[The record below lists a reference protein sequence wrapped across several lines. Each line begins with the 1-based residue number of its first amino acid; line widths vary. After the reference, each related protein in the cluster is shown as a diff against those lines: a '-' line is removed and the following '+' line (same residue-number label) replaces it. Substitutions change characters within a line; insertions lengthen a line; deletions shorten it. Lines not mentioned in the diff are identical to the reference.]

1 MSGAAGWLRGLTVS
15 FLVGKASTPTEQ
27 HCLSDRHEDSGVSS
41 TEGPPFW
48 NAASLLALLMVLAP
62 LTIGAIGSLPM
73 WDDAWNWLYFK
84 EKGTDFLTGLPD
96 RPVMGYVWTVLSLS
110 EEAFWKFNFVAH
122 AVLWG
127 GFAITA
133 ALLWKHLL
141 PHLAHYG
148 WVVACITIAPF
159 GFHVQ
164 TMLASIVLG
173 CLLSIVLAYAAFL
186 LVLRFVKA
194 SDAVGLGALVVSQ
207 LLLGSAILFMEY
219 AVSVV
224 AVMTVLLLLPAV
236 ISPDAGERLRAY
248 RAVFLSLVVGAMG
261 YGAFYILAEWRS
273 NINPGIMYTHAP
285 IAKELGLMFVV
296 KMAQTIWQGMVGNL
310 ALSLGEIRLTVKSGL
325 LAAVYGV
332 VVGGLLVVGS
342 RAHRGMKIDHGPMI
356 GPLLLLGIALFAGL
370 LPVIY
375 SGRLPWNPDDGTTSR
390 FGMPV
395 LPIIGMLLFLVVLS
409 LVRQRF
415 WAVPVLLFGF
425 AAGNTSF
432 TEGWRFIQERQDMA
446 SMGEAVRPH
455 LSNKGGVTVAVV
467 NTPWRKFGPAR
478 QWELTSRLSADWPAS
493 QREKFWAFRYGG
505 NPPLTFYTEEASLLF
520 GTRAECKIPKEAD
533 FGTRLIQR
541 KGPLDRFLWVERR
554 PNGTI
559 AVEPFCLK
567 DAQNFAPPSP
577 EGR

>member
-1 MSGAAGWLRGLTVS
+1 MNSVITWVTDHTKLMQSTIAKQPEMRQVS
-15 FLVGKASTPTEQ
+15 ADAEEHRESSLER
-27 HCLSDRHEDSGVSS
+27 RH
-41 TEGPPFW
+41 FW
-48 NAASLLALLMVLAP
+48 NVPSLVALALVLAP
-62 LTIGAIGSLPM
+62 LTTGAIGALPM
-73 WDDAWNWLYFK
+73 FDDAWNWLYFK

-127 GFAITA
+127 GFAISA
-133 ALLWKHLL
+133 ALLWRHLL
-141 PHLAHYG
+141 PNLAHYG
-148 WVVACITIAPF
+148 WVIACLTIAPF

-194 SDAVGLGALVVSQ
+194 SDAVGLGALVLSQ
-207 LLLGSAILFMEY
+207 LLLGTAILFMEY
-219 AVSVV
+219 AFSVV
-224 AVMTVLLLLPAV
+224 AVMTVLMLVPAV
-236 ISPDAGERLRAY
+236 ISPDAGERSRTY
-248 RAVFLSLVVGAMG
+248 RAVLLSIVVAVMA
-261 YGAFYILAEWRS
+261 YGVYYVLAEWRS
-273 NINPGIMYTHAP
+273 NANPGIMYTHPP
-285 IAKELGLMFVV
+285 IAKELGVMFVV
-296 KMAQTIWQGMVGNL
+296 KMAQAVWQGMVGNL
-310 ALSLGEIRLTVKSGL
+310 ALSLSEIRLTAKSSL
-325 LAAVYGV
+325 LAAAYGF
-332 VVGGLLVVGS
+332 VVGGLLVAGT
-342 RAHRGMKIDHGPMI
+342 RPHRDQKIDHGTLI
-356 GPLLLLGIALFAGL
+356 GPILLLGIALLAGL

-375 SGRLPWNPDDGTTSR
+375 SGRLPWSSADGTTSR

-395 LPIIGMLLFLVVLS
+395 LPIIAMLLVLIVLS
-409 LVRQRF
+409 LVRQRL
-415 WAVPVLLFGF
+415 WAIPVFLFGF
-425 AAGNTSF
+425 AAGDTAFS
-432 TEGWRFIQERQDMA
+432 EGWHFVQERQDMA
-446 SMGEAVRPH
+446 VMGEAVRPH
-455 LSNKGGVTVAVV
+455 LSDQGGVTVAVIA
-467 NTPWRKFGPAR
+467 TPTRKFGPPR
-478 QWELTSRLSADWPAS
+478 QWELTARLSADWPPA

-554 PNGTI
+554 PDETI

-567 DAQNFAPPSP
+567 DAQNFARPAL

>member
-1 MSGAAGWLRGLTVS
+1 MSGAAGWLRGVTES
-15 FLVGKASTPTEQ
+15 FLVGRANTLAQQ
-27 HCLSDRHEDSGVSS
+27 HRLSDRPEDSGASS
-41 TEGPPFW
+41 VEMPPFW

-84 EKGTDFLTGLPD
+84 EKGTDLLTGLPD

-110 EEAFWKFNFVAH
+110 EQVFWRFNFVAH

-127 GFAITA
+127 GFAIAA

-148 WVVACITIAPF
+148 WVVACFTIAPF

-194 SDAVGLGALVVSQ
+194 ADAVGLGALFVSQ

-219 AVSVV
+219 AFSVV

-236 ISPDAGERLRAY
+236 ISPNAGERSRTY
-248 RAVFLSLVVGAMG
+248 RAVLLSIVVVTMA
-261 YGAFYILAEWRS
+261 YGAYYILAEWRS
-273 NINPGIMYTHAP
+273 NPDTYLTHPP
-285 IAKELGLMFVV
+285 IAKELGIMFVV
-296 KMAQTIWQGMVGNL
+296 KMAQAIWQGMVGNL
-310 ALSLGEIRLTVKSGL
+310 ALSLGEIRLTSKSGL
-325 LAAVYGV
+325 LAAAYGF
-332 VVGGLLVVGS
+332 VVGGLLIVGS
-342 RAHRGMKIDHGPMI
+342 RASRDRKIDHGVMI
-356 GPLLLLGIALFAGL
+356 GPIFLLGIALFAGL

-375 SGRLPWNPDDGTTSR
+375 SGRFPWNPDDGTTSR
-390 FGMPV
+390 FGMSV
-395 LPIIGMLLFLVVLS
+395 LPIIAMLLVLSVLS

-415 WAVPVLLFGF
+415 WAIPVLLFGF
-425 AAGNTSF
+425 AAGDTAF
-432 TEGWRFIQERQDMA
+432 IEGWHFIQERQEMA
-446 SMGEAVRPH
+446 LMGDAVRPH
-455 LSNKGGVTVAVV
+455 LSDQGGVTVAVIA
-467 NTPWRKFGPAR
+467 TPPRKLGPPR
-478 QWELTSRLSADWPAS
+478 QWELTARLSADWPSS
-493 QREKFWAFRYGG
+493 QREKFWAFRSGG
-505 NPPLTFYTEEASLLF
+505 NPPLTLYTEEAGLLF
-520 GTRAECKIPKEAD
+520 GTRAECKIPTEANY
-533 FGTRLIQR
+533 GVRLIQR
-541 KGPLDRFLWVERR
+541 KGPLDRLLWVERR
-554 PNGTI
+554 PDETI

-567 DAQNFAPPSP
+567 DALNRARPSL

>member
-1 MSGAAGWLRGLTVS
+1 MSGVAGWLGGVAGS
-15 FLVGKASTPTEQ
+15 FLVGMTKATTGQ
-27 HCLSDRHEDSGVSS
+27 RRVLDRPEDSVPASI
-41 TEGPPFW
+41 EVPPFW
-48 NAASLLALLMVLAP
+48 NIVSIFALLMVLAP

-73 WDDAWNWLYFK
+73 WDDSWNWLYFR

-110 EEAFWKFNFVAH
+110 EQAFWRFNFVAH

-127 GFAITA
+127 GFATVA

-148 WVVACITIAPF
+148 WVVACFTIAPF

-164 TMLASIVLG
+164 TMLVSIVLG
-173 CLLSIVLAYAAFL
+173 CLLSIVLAYVAFL

-194 SDAVGLGALVVSQ
+194 RDAVGVGALVLSQ
-207 LLLGSAILFMEY
+207 FLLGSAILFMEY

-224 AVMTVLLLLPAV
+224 AVMMVLLLLPAV
-236 ISPDAGERLRAY
+236 ISPDADERSRTY
-248 RAVFLSLVVGAMG
+248 RAVLLSMVVAAMA
-261 YGAFYILAEWRS
+261 YGVYYILAEWRS
-273 NINPGIMYTHAP
+273 NTGVMYTHPP
-285 IAKELGLMFVV
+285 IAKELGIMFVV
-296 KMAQTIWQGMVGNL
+296 KMAQAIWQGIVGNL
-310 ALSLGEIRLTVKSGL
+310 ALSLGEIRLTAKSGL

-342 RAHRGMKIDHGPMI
+342 RAHRDRKINHGPML
-356 GPLLLLGIALFAGL
+356 GPILLLGIALFAGL

-395 LPIIGMLLFLVVLS
+395 LPIIAMLLVLILLS

-415 WAVPVLLFGF
+415 RAIPVLLCGF
-425 AAGNTSF
+425 AAGDTAF
-432 TEGWRFIQERQDMA
+432 IEGWHFIQERQEMA
-446 SMGEAVRPH
+446 LMGEAVRPH
-455 LSNKGGVTVAVV
+455 LSDQGGMTVAVIA
-467 NTPWRKFGPAR
+467 TPPRKFGPPR
-478 QWELTSRLSADWPAS
+478 QWELTARLSADWPPA

-520 GTRAECKIPKEAD
+520 GTRAECKIPKEAN
-533 FGTRLIQR
+533 FGTRLIER

-554 PNGTI
+554 TNGAI
-559 AVEPFCLK
+559 EVEPFCLK
-567 DAQNFAPPSP
+567 DAQSFTRPSL
-577 EGR
+577 EGRG